1 MRDVQCAHG
10 ATVAQL
16 DESMLHYLRTRGIPA
31 DEALVLLS
39 YGFINALVEKQR
51 LESLRDYLKPR
62 LADYFGAALAVDSD
76 DAGGG

>member
-39 YGFINALVEKQR
+39 YGFINARVEKQR

-62 LADYFGAALAVDSD
+62 LADYFGADLAVDSD
-76 DAGGG
+76 DAGG

>member
-1 MRDVQCAHG
+1 M
-10 ATVAQL
+10 
-16 DESMLHYLRTRGIPA
+16 
-31 DEALVLLS
+31 LLS

-76 DAGGG
+76 DAGVMCRKVCVCPRGALSG